1 MAKRLKTEDNGK
13 TRKAFIFSLDAFVA
27 LSVIL
32 VTIYALFALV
42 STPKPYYTS
51 FEQTYDFSRDTLIA
65 LEHSDD
71 AQYGNMLSAVA
82 AGRESTIEL
91 YVDPAIPKQY
101 GYRFEF
107 YNTTSEEWHVIY
119 DTATDSADPLRNRE
133 YRKMKASAQTIVFSD
148 VPGSPSDEN
157 LFGYISCDGDATPCD
172 MPEPLFDPGDSAI
185 GIIRLTVYI

>member
-1 MAKRLKTEDNGK
+1 MEGK

-51 FEQTYDFSRDTLIA
+51 FEQTYDFARDTLIA
-65 LEHSDD
+65 LEHSNDRV
-71 AQYGNMLSAVA
+71 YGNMLSKIALSHD
-82 AGRESTIEL
+82 RQTIMD
-91 YVDPAIPKQY
+91 YVDPVIPTQY

-107 YNTTSEEWHVIY
+107 YNATNTEHPWTTIY
-119 DTATDSADPLRNRE
+119 DTATDNLPDQLHNKE
-133 YRKMKASAQTIVFSD
+133 YRKMKASAQTIVFSN

-157 LFGYISCDGDATPCD
+157 PFGYISCHNDSTPCD
-172 MPEPLFDPGDSAI
+172 MPPMLFDEGDRAI